1 MLKLRILT
9 IVLLAPLAVAA
20 ILLLPHDIFAC
31 LILLGIAIGA
41 YEWGR
46 LSEFSGGFS
55 ALLLIALT
63 LLLWHFEHTL
73 YLQIWL
79 YWIAFIWWCVAL
91 YLIVRFQRG
100 YGGAPMNR
108 YLKLFIGAVVLL
120 PAWFAIVNLHGR
132 PNIGPA
138 LTLYLFLIF
147 WAADIGAY
155 IAGKLF
161 GRTRLASNV
170 SPGKTFEGVAG
181 ALLAV
186 FALAAGAAVYF
197 GFAGSAMLTFILL
210 SLFVAIVSI
219 VGDLYESLMKRQAGV
234 KDSGRLLPGHGGMLD
249 RVDSLIA
256 GAPVFMLGYGIL
268 LA

>member
-20 ILLLPHDIFAC
+20 ILLLPHNIFAC
-31 LILLGIAIGA
+31 LILLGVAVAA

-46 LSEFSGGFS
+46 LSGFSGGFS
-55 ALLLIALT
+55 ALLLVALI
-63 LLLWHFEHTL
+63 LLLWHFEHAL
-73 YLQIWL
+73 YLQTWL
-79 YWIAFIWWCVAL
+79 YWIAFAWWCIAL
-91 YLIVRFQRG
+91 ILIVRFQSGRAG
-100 YGGAPMNR
+100 KPMNR
-108 YLKLFIGAVVLL
+108 YLKLAVGVVVLL

-132 PNIGPA
+132 PHTGPA

-170 SPGKTFEGVAG
+170 SPGKTLEGVAG

-186 FALAAGAAVYF
+186 FALATGAAVYF
-197 GFAGSAMLTFILL
+197 GFAGSDMPAFILL
-210 SLFVAIVSI
+210 SLFVAVVSI
-219 VGDLYESLMKRQAGV
+219 VGDLYESLMKRHAGV
-234 KDSGRLLPGHGGMLD
+234 KDSGTLFPGHGGMLD
-249 RVDSLIA
+249 RIDSLIA

-268 LA
+268 LV